1 MKATQS
7 TSKLGAKN
15 KKQSKSAKIIQ
26 LNIFQQ
32 PQQKTNSKLVNAIWG
47 AVSFSLWPYKTFDS
61 SEVDYFKAL
70 IGEHFLNGRDAK
82 KNFKEIIERVCLAK
96 RYVARKRGRY
106 ISKPQDYL
114 NVHYPLGLAGT
125 ASWLQQVNVVRKDV
139 PEYNKGISTLAKA
152 LLAFIDSPAITTY
165 HKGRK
170 QLLDQ
175 NQFDLLQV
183 FNNTIIHLEYNS

>member
-1 MKATQS
+1 MKATQTKTKRAGKS
-7 TSKLGAKN
+7 
-15 KKQSKSAKIIQ
+15 KKQSAKIIQ

-32 PQQKTNSKLVNAIWG
+32 PQQKETSKLVNAVWG
-47 AVSFSLWPYKTFDS
+47 AVSSSLWPYKTFEN
-61 SEVDYFKAL
+61 SEVDYFKEL

-96 RYVARKRGRY
+96 RYLARKRGRY

-125 ASWLQQVNVVRKDV
+125 AAWLQQVNTVRKDV
-139 PEYNKGISTLAKA
+139 PEYNKGISTLAKV
-152 LLAFIDSPAITTY
+152 LLAFIDNPTIPTY
-165 HKGRK
+165 RKGRK
-170 QLLDQ
+170 QLANQ

-183 FNNTIIHLEYNS
+183 LNNTIIHLEYNA

>member
-82 KNFKEIIERVCLAK
+82 NNFKEIIERVCLAK

-125 ASWLQQVNVVRKDV
+125 AAWLQQVNVVRKDV

-170 QLLDQ
+170 HLLDQ

>member
-1 MKATQS
+1 MKATKNAAQQ
-7 TSKLGAKN
+7 GAKG
-15 KKQSKSAKIIQ
+15 KRKQSAKVIQ

-32 PQQKTNSKLVNAIWG
+32 PHQKQTSKLINAIWG
-47 AVSFSLWPYKTFDS
+47 AVSASLWPYKNFDK
-61 SEVDYFKAL
+61 SEIDYFKEL

-96 RYVARKRGRY
+96 RYLARKRGRY

-125 ASWLQQVNVVRKDV
+125 AAWLQQVNVVRKDV

-152 LLAFIDSPAITTY
+152 LISFIDNPTINTF
-165 HKGRK
+165 HRGRK
-170 QLLDQ
+170 QLADQ
-175 NQFDLLQV
+175 NQFDLIQIY
-183 FNNTIIHLEYNS
+183 NNTIIHLEYNS